1 MALINVRWPS
11 DLTPETCEFGR
22 SRNDILQLSPR
33 TRKEKVIRQGRPLW
47 AARVSWSMPNTQRL
61 AKLRFYLEGL
71 DGYAGSVQLWDFSSP
86 YPFGLDLATLTGAEQ
101 VRLRWTNTG
110 TSPLW
115 TWAGLPSHW
124 TPGNT
129 VLLAQSLAVGATT
142 FQIYGLEPSKLATVQ
157 GQYIQIGRRLYVV
170 TGNATSSAS
179 GVAAV
184 TIQTPLLAA
193 AAVNDPVRLVE
204 AGCEMRLAAQEWKA
218 DAGAGQ
224 GLVRVSASFIET
236 VEDFS

>member
-61 AKLRFYLEGL
+61 AKLRYYLEGL
-71 DGYAGSVQLWDFSSP
+71 DGYSGSVQLWDFSSP
-86 YPFGLDLATLTGAEQ
+86 YPFGLDLATLTGTEK
-101 VRLRWTNTG
+101 VRLRWTNSG
-110 TSPLW
+110 ASPLW

-124 TPGNT
+124 VPGNT
-129 VLLAQSLAVGATT
+129 VQLGQNVAAGDTT
-142 FQIYGLEPSKLATVQ
+142 FNLQGLEASKLAAVQ

-170 TGNATSSAS
+170 TDNATSNGS
-179 GVAAV
+179 GVV
-184 TIQTPLLAA
+184 TITIQTPLLASGSTGD
-193 AAVNDPVRLVE
+193 VVRLVE
-204 AGCEMRLAAQEWKA
+204 AGCEMRLAAQDWQA

-236 VEDFS
+236 FQDFA